1 MESAW
6 VVGLREAEGE
16 MEKEREMETKRGMG
30 NNMSNKEKKACAR
43 VKMTKKKKMMCHLPC
58 RHIWVN
64 CGLLIAF

>member
-6 VVGLREAEGE
+6 VVGLRGAEGE

-43 VKMTKKKKMMCHLPC
+43 VKMTQKKK
-58 RHIWVN
+58 
-64 CGLLIAF
+64 